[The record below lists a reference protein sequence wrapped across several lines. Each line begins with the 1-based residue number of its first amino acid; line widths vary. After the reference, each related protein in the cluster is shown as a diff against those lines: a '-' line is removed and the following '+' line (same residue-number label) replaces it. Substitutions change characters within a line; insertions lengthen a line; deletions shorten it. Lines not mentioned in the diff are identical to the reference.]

1 MQPITILFMCSHNA
15 AKSVMAAAYCQQ
27 MTAEQRLGWRILTAG
42 TEPDDE
48 PSAAVVALL
57 RSEGL
62 AVAAQKPHRVTEAEL
77 AAADWI
83 VSMGCDLTGLVPPGT
98 AVVHWDDI
106 PPPSQD
112 LLGAKQAII
121 NHLVAF
127 VNQLN
132 HVKR

>member
-1 MQPITILFMCSHNA
+1 MQPLTILFMCPHNA

-27 MTAEQRLGWRILTAG
+27 MTAAQQPGWHILTAG

-48 PSAAVVALL
+48 SAAAVVALL

-62 AVAAQKPHRVTEAEL
+62 AVTAQKPHRVTEAEL

-83 VSMGCDLTGLVPPGT
+83 VSMGCDLTGLVPPDT

-112 LLGAKQAII
+112 LLGAKQTII
-121 NHLVAF
+121 NHLVEF
-127 VNQLN
+127 LDQLDR
-132 HVKR
+132 VEP

>member
-1 MQPITILFMCSHNA
+1 MQPITILFMCPHNA
-15 AKSVMAAAYCQQ
+15 AKSVMAAAYCRQ
-27 MTAEQRLGWRILTAG
+27 MTAEQQPGWRILTAG

-48 PSAAVVALL
+48 PAATVVALL
-57 RSEGL
+57 RAEGL
-62 AVAAQKPHRVTEAEL
+62 AVTAKKPHRVTEAEP

-98 AVVHWDDI
+98 AVVYWDDI
-106 PPPSQD
+106 PPTSQD

-127 VNQLN
+127 MNRLN
-132 HVKR
+132 RVEL

>member
-1 MQPITILFMCSHNA
+1 MVPITVLFMCPHNA

-27 MTAEQRLGWRILTAG
+27 MAAERQLGWRILTAG

-48 PSAAVVALL
+48 PAAAVVALL

-62 AVAAQKPHRVTEAEL
+62 AGTAQKPHRVTEAEL

-83 VSMGCDLTGLVPPGT
+83 ISMGCDLTGLLPPGT
-98 AVVHWDDI
+98 AVVHWDNI

-121 NHLVAF
+121 GHLEQF
-127 VNQLN
+127 LYQLT
-132 HVKR
+132 